1 MRSAAGG
8 MPRSL
13 TLKRV
18 KKMRRI
24 NEFKSYR
31 SAIDYDVATGQFIVT
46 PLPDIFADDEAVDTE
61 APGAEI
67 VPFPETPPAPQKQR
81 HEQRLEHRLAG

>member
-1 MRSAAGG
+1 MRSAAEGL
-8 MPRSL
+8 PRRL
-13 TLKRV
+13 ALKKG

-31 SAIDYDVATGQFIVT
+31 SAIEYDVETGQFIIT
-46 PLPDIFADDEAVDTE
+46 PMPDAFSADETADSD

-67 VPFPETPPAPQKQR
+67 VPFPELDKEPLKQR
-81 HEQRLEHRLAG
+81 MAG

>member
-1 MRSAAGG
+1 MPETQSRSAAEG

-13 TLKRV
+13 TLMRV

-31 SAIDYDVATGQFIVT
+31 SAVDYDVTTGQFIVT
-46 PLPDIFADDEAVDTE
+46 PMPDIFAEDETADHDIQS
-61 APGAEI
+61 AEI
-67 VPFPETPPAPQKQR
+67 VPFPEPEPATRKQR
-81 HEQRLEHRLAG
+81 LAS

>member
-1 MRSAAGG
+1 MKG
-8 MPRSL
+8 
-13 TLKRV
+13 

-31 SAIDYDVATGQFIVT
+31 SAVDYDIATGQFIVT
-46 PLPDIFADDEAVDTE
+46 PLPDFFVDEEAADAD

-67 VPFPETPPAPQKQR
+67 VPFPEPEQAPQKQR
-81 HEQRLEHRLAG
+81 QEQRQEQRLAG

>member
-1 MRSAAGG
+1 MCSAAEG

-13 TLKRV
+13 TLSRD

-31 SAIDYDVATGQFIVT
+31 SAIDYDVATGRFIVT
-46 PLPDIFADDEAVDTE
+46 PLADFFADDEAVDTE

-81 HEQRLEHRLAG
+81 LEQRLAG